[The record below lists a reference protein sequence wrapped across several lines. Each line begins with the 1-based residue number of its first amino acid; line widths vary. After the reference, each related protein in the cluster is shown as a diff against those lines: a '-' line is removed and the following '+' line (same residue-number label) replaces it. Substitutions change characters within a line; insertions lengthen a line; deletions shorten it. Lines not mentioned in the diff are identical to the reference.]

1 MGAQSKYDEAN
12 DKAIVNGKFEAVR
25 GKRERG
31 KEREGFRGR
40 GKTGRKKRE
49 KQGGNGVLG

>member
-25 GKRERG
+25 GKGERG
-31 KEREGFRGR
+31 KEEGFKGR
-40 GKTGRKKRE
+40 GKTGRKRRE
-49 KQGGNGVLG
+49 KEGGNGVLG